1 MQTIYGNPYRKA
13 WFELNFIYHRF
24 ISLFDSKRYQDF
36 CVESA
41 HFLNY
46 MDLTNRNDEE
56 IFFNPI
62 LADMGDLTA
71 FEAGG
76 IPPAYRVIAN
86 EAIISRDVAEN
97 HRKTTMQ
104 NQLGDHF

>member
-1 MQTIYGNPYRKA
+1 
-13 WFELNFIYHRF
+13 
-24 ISLFDSKRYQDF
+24 
-36 CVESA
+36 
-41 HFLNY
+41 